1 MPRNDRVKAFSL
13 KARLAE
19 LRIKN
24 LEVKKLIADELKRP
38 LPCSL
43 SLQQLK
49 RRKLELKEQMLR
61 YDGLLRTLGAL
72 SPSQTPQPQR

>member
-1 MPRNDRVKAFSL
+1 MPRNNRVKVFSL

-24 LEVKKLIADELKRP
+24 MEVKRLIADELKRP

-49 RRKLELKEQMLR
+49 RRKLELKDQMLR
-61 YDGLLRTLGAL
+61 YDGLLRTLSAL
-72 SPSQTPQPQR
+72 SPSQSPHPQR

>member
-1 MPRNDRVKAFSL
+1 MPRNNRVKAFSL

-24 LEVKKLIADELKRP
+24 MEVKKLIADELKRP

-43 SLQQLK
+43 SLQRLK
-49 RRKLELKEQMLR
+49 RRKLELKDQMSR
-61 YDGLLRTLGAL
+61 YDGLLHTLAAF
-72 SPSQTPQPQR
+72 SPSQSLHPQR